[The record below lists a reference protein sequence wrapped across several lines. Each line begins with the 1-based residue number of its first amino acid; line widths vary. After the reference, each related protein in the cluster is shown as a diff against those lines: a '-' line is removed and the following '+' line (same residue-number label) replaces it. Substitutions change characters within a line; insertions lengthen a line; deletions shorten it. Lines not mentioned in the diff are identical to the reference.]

1 MGFERRFGAQQVD
14 GQALEKPIDT
24 VFGEFRS
31 SKSLNHDH

>member
-24 VFGEFRS
+24 VFGGAES
-31 SKSLNHDH
+31 CWSVGGGW